1 MSSNQV
7 INALKQGRRRIRS
20 GVVAQAVVAGG
31 KPVFFVEEWR
41 GKCPCPDCE
50 ADGHWVRIGENLGY
64 RHMGRGHHV
73 CRPCQPLA
81 WGSGM
86 DDILARMDDI
96 LARTEKQEALA

>member
-64 RHMGRGHHV
+64 ATWSEAIMFAD
-73 CRPCQPLA
+73 PPTLA

-96 LARTEKQEALA
+96 LARTEKQEAVR

>member
-7 INALKQGRRRIRS
+7 INALKQGSRRIRS
-20 GVVAQAVVAGG
+20 GVVGQATQHGG

-64 RHMGRGHHV
+64 ANRMHAEIV
-73 CRPCQPLA
+73 ANPLQVTVS
-81 WGSGM
+81 SGM
-86 DDILARMDDI
+86 DDILGRI
-96 LARTEKQEALA
+96 EKLEA